1 MKENEIIKLWR
12 ELNIDHVNF
21 NFSCGGDS
29 MNDTDIEIIDKD
41 GNSVEN
47 DVISDHIDDQV
58 YKHVEFYVNSDGH
71 YMGESGTVIVTLNED
86 DEDNP
91 FIDYSKSSQSEWS
104 ETFTET
110 TTITL
115 TDKEAKFITDHVL
128 NINGG
133 EDGNTTNFK
142 HDFILTDEE
151 TELVEELETKLNE
164 FANDFEPKNMEGDG
178 DGWFS
183 FTTNEDGEDLKLV
196 GNELTLTVNK
206 QSYIYKEEF

>member
-1 MKENEIIKLWR
+1 MEQEEIIKLWK
-12 ELNIDHVNF
+12 ELNIGLVKF
-21 NFSCGGDS
+21 VFSCGGDS
-29 MNDTDIEIIDKD
+29 MDDTQIEIYDKSD
-41 GNSVEN
+41 NEIEN
-47 DVISDHIDDQV
+47 PQIKDYFNDKV
-58 YKHVEFYVNSDGH
+58 YENVEFYVNSDGH
-71 YMGESGTVIVTLNED
+71 YMGESGTVEITLNED

-91 FIDYSKSSQSEWS
+91 FYYCKSSQSEWS
-104 ETFTET
+104 ETFSET

-115 TDKEAKFITDHVL
+115 TDKEAKFIADHVL

-151 TELVEELETKLNE
+151 TELVEALEKKLNE
-164 FANDFEPKNMEGDG
+164 FAYEFNPKDMEGENS
-178 DGWFS
+178 GWFS

-206 QSYIYKEEF
+206 QGYIYKDGY